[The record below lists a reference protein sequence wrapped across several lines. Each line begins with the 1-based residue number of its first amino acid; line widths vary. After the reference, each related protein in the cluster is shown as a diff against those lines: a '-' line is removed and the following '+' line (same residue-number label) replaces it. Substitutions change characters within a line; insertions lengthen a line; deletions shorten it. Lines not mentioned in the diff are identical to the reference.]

1 MKELEFIG
9 GPLDG
14 ARAEGD
20 KPLKDGEHILI
31 EDDEGGDSVYT
42 VHDGVLEFNAGLTFG
57 R

>member
-1 MKELEFIG
+1 MKEIELIG

-14 ARAEGD
+14 AHAEGD
-20 KPLKDGEHILI
+20 KILKDGENILI
-31 EDDEGGDSVYT
+31 EDDEVGGAVYT